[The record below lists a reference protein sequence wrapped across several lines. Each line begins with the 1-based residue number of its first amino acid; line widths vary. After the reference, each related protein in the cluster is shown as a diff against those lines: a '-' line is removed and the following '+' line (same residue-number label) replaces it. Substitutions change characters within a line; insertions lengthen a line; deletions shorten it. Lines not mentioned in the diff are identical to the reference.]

1 MGYHAQGFLYLRTGT
16 KVWALAAI
24 LPISAKHGIH
34 LQVIKMARGQSS
46 FSEIDDNNDVAAAAA
61 AAAALPNFT
70 ERNERLPAGT
80 GKMAALNGELAAEP
94 KIYLAAIDAQVFE
107 MPKPD
112 PEAIRQVEALAT
124 GLKNALS
131 GNLTTQQA
139 TAATKEY
146 MKRNVDKMF
155 EKAAD
160 AYPEL
165 PFQGMV
171 GALNN
176 ALRGSG
182 YSAGIVETVPLE
194 GDLVIRKGNQIIY
207 RGP

>member
-1 MGYHAQGFLYLRTGT
+1 MGYHARGFLYWRTGT

-46 FSEIDDNNDVAAAAA
+46 FSEIDENNDVAADT
-61 AAAALPNFT
+61 ALPNFT
-70 ERNERLPAGT
+70 ERTERLPAGA
-80 GKMAALNGELAAEP
+80 GKVAALNGELAAEP
-94 KIYLAAIDAQVFE
+94 KIYLAANDAQAFE

-112 PEAIRQVEALAT
+112 PEAIRQVEALAA
-124 GLKNALS
+124 GLKNVLA

-139 TAATKEY
+139 SAATKEY

>member
-1 MGYHAQGFLYLRTGT
+1 
-16 KVWALAAI
+16 
-24 LPISAKHGIH
+24 
-34 LQVIKMARGQSS
+34 MARGQAS
-46 FSEIDDNNDVAAAAA
+46 FSETDDTNDAVGAAQAPDFPERFERPPAGAVKVAAV
-61 AAAALPNFT
+61 
-70 ERNERLPAGT
+70 
-80 GKMAALNGELAAEP
+80 NGELAEAP
-94 KIYLAAIDAQVFE
+94 KIYAAANDQAFE

-112 PEAIRQVEALAT
+112 PEAIRQVEALAA
-124 GLKNALS
+124 GLRKVLS
-131 GNLTTQQA
+131 PDMTTQQA
-139 TAATKEY
+139 TAATRDY

-176 ALRGSG
+176 ALKNSG